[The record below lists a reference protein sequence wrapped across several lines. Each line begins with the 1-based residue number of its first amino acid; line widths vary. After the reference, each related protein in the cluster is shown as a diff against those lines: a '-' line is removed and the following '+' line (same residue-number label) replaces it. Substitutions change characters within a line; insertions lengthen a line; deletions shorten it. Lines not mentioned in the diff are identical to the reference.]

1 VSDFQEQAKNF
12 LRNAVKQNSE
22 RAKER
27 LAADS
32 ASAVPAGSAS
42 ATSGDESAASV
53 DEPLTGP
60 DDGASDAA
68 TQAGVDNA
76 GTGESGVADTEDS
89 GESDDSEDEAG
100 TTTSSG
106 GVVGGTLPDVEKQ
119 AGRSTGSG
127 TEGAET
133 GSTATGTSQ
142 GDRPGRTN

>member
-1 VSDFQEQAKNF
+1 MSDFQEQAKNF

-42 ATSGDESAASV
+42 ATSGDESAVSV

-76 GTGESGVADTEDS
+76 GTGESGAADTEDS

-100 TTTSSG
+100 TTSSG

-127 TEGAET
+127 TEGTET

-142 GDRPGRTN
+142 GDLPGRTD

>member
-76 GTGESGVADTEDS
+76 GTSESGVADTEDS

-100 TTTSSG
+100 TTSSG

>member
-1 VSDFQEQAKNF
+1 MSDFQEQAKNF

-32 ASAVPAGSAS
+32 ASAVPADSAS

-100 TTTSSG
+100 TTSSG

-142 GDRPGRTN
+142 GDLPGRTN